1 MNTNNVKF
9 QFMAFGVNDI
19 APFRVNIYGKII
31 PCSNN
36 NKVKLLGITVNNEL
50 KFKRH
55 VEDFFKKAS

>member
-31 PCSNN
+31 PCSD
-36 NKVKLLGITVNNEL
+36 KVTLLGITVNNEL

-55 VEDFFKKAS
+55 VEDLFKKAS